1 MLSPCIESSFP
12 LHPPANWEN
21 RTSTWQNKA
30 AFQTYKNSGFGKD
43 TRSNCW
49 KWKKKTSTL
58 NISYQSIHS
67 SNPIR
72 LESQQETISLFTI
85 MSLSLQIGPFK
96 PLLFTIISGF
106 LSNAERDFVLEPPG
120 GNLISITFSG
130 FIRMF

>member
-1 MLSPCIESSFP
+1 MNQASHSTPQQIEK
-12 LHPPANWEN
+12 
-21 RTSTWQNKA
+21 TG
-30 AFQTYKNSGFGKD
+30 QTPDKTKRLFKLIKTQGFGKAQEVIAE
-43 TRSNCW
+43 NE
-49 KWKKKTSTL
+49 KKKKRSTL
-58 NISYQSIHS
+58 NISYQSMHP

-72 LESQQETISLFTI
+72 LESQQEIIPLFTI
-85 MSLSLQIGPFK
+85 MSLSIQIGPFK

>member
-12 LHPPANWEN
+12 LHPQQIEK
-21 RTSTWQNKA
+21 TG
-30 AFQTYKNSGFGKD
+30 QTPDKTKRLFKLIKTQGFGKAQELL
-43 TRSNCW
+43 
-49 KWKKKTSTL
+49 KMKKKNPSTL
-58 NISYQSIHS
+58 SISYQSMHP

-72 LESQQETISLFTI
+72 LESQQETIPLFTI
-85 MSLSLQIGPFK
+85 MSLSIHIGPFK

-130 FIRMF
+130 FVRMF